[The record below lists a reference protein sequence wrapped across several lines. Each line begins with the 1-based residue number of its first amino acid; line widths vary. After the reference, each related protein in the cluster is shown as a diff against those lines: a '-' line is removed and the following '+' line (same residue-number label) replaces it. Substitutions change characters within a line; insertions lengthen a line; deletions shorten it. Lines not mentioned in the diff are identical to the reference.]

1 MTDMMTQEYR
11 EYFLTRVHEPGRTIV
26 AKLLRNLEFYNKNK
40 LNQYLML
47 LSNVKGTKFTTMYK
61 DDLTNPSF
69 VEKLRADLYDF
80 EDEPDN
86 YFFGILDGLSEISP
100 TLGGGG
106 KRRRGKRSTKRNRT
120 KSRKSRKSR
129 NRH

>member
-1 MTDMMTQEYR
+1 MTDTLIQGYK
-11 EYFLTRVHEPGRTIV
+11 EYFLTHVHESGRTIV
-26 AKLLRNLEFYNKNK
+26 AKLLRNLEYYDRSKF
-40 LNQYLML
+40 NQYLIL
-47 LSNVKGTKFTTMYK
+47 LNNVKGTKFTTMYK

-69 VEKLRADLYDF
+69 VEKVRTDMYELKDK
-80 EDEPDN
+80 PDD
-86 YFFGILDGLSEISP
+86 YFFEILDGLSEVSP

-120 KSRKSRKSR
+120 KSRKSRNRR